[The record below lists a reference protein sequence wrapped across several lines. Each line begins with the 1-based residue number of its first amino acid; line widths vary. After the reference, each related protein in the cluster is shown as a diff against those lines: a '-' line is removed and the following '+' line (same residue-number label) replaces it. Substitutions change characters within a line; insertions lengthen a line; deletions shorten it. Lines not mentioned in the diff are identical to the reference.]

1 MNILSIIPRK
11 LPADILEGMC
21 DIHSHILCGVDD
33 GVKDFDSSVLALQYF
48 ESKGVKHMT
57 LTPHF
62 MTGVNNDRTSIEA
75 KFHKFKSDCSAKTG
89 IQLGIAAEYM
99 MDNLF
104 AERLEKGDILYLDTK
119 ADKILVETSYFNPP
133 FGLMQTLNEIKSKG
147 FYPVL
152 AHPERYMYMHD
163 EAYYNNLKQKG
174 ILFQLN
180 IGSVCG
186 VYGKTAQQKALMLL
200 KKDFYN
206 YKGSDLHGMDLLQMI
221 KSSKIPEGLR
231 LGYED

>member
-1 MNILSIIPRK
+1 MFNLFKRK
-11 LPADILEGMC
+11 PTFESSGTFHGFVDY
-21 DIHSHILCGVDD
+21 HSHILPGVDD
-33 GVKDFDSSVLALQYF
+33 GVHKMEESLEILQEY
-48 ESKGVKHMT
+48 EHLGVAEVWC
-57 LTPHF
+57 TPHI
-62 MTGVNNDRTSIEA
+62 MEDIPNTTA
-75 KFHKFKSDCSAKTG
+75 KLKERFAELQQAYMGTIKLH
-89 IQLGIAAEYM
+89 LAAEYM

-104 AERLEKGDILYLDTK
+104 AERLANGDILHLDTK
-119 ADKILVETSYFNPP
+119 QDKILVETSYFNPP
-133 FGLMQTLNEIKSKG
+133 FGMMQTLSDIKSKG

-186 VYGKTAQQKALMLL
+186 VYGKTAQQKAEMLL
-200 KKDFYN
+200 KKEFYN

-221 KSSKIPEGLR
+221 KSSKLPDGLR